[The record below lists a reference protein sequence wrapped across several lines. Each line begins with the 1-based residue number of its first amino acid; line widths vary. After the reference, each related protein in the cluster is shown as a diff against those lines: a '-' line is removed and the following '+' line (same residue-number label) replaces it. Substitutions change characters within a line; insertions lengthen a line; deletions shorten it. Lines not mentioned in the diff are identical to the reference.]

1 MSSKTQISEP
11 LAPEQRFSSRAM
23 YRTPSEMEK
32 TDLDGSLMYSKS
44 TMYNLHSSFFKAL
57 NHLVAETAAKPM
69 SRIKGDAIH
78 VTIMSHEVYFKSFFN
93 KLR

>member
-1 MSSKTQISEP
+1 MKRAPTSFVYGHLESAFVSSKTQISEP

-57 NHLVAETAAKPM
+57 K
-69 SRIKGDAIH
+69 
-78 VTIMSHEVYFKSFFN
+78 
-93 KLR
+93 KLRKPLGC